1 MTTVPVEGLAPLAAM
16 QLPQAPSIEPSGV
29 AGAASALGAP
39 QGAQG
44 FAELV
49 ATGLR
54 QTDQQLIGVQ
64 ADLQRLAAGEA
75 VPLHQLMIR
84 LEESRIGLQLLLQVR
99 NRLLESYQDLSRM
112 QV

>member
-1 MTTVPVEGLAPLAAM
+1 MTPVPVEGLAPLAAL

-29 AGAASALGAP
+29 AGPASAPGAP
-39 QGAQG
+39 QGVQG

-49 ATGLR
+49 AAGLR
-54 QTDQQLIGVQ
+54 RTDQQLIGVQ
-64 ADLQRLAAGEA
+64 GDLQRLAAGEG